1 MIDKTSILNA
11 THKGF
16 TIFKRVLSYYYE
28 DSLLLGLS
36 GQQCLPAQNPFN
48 SGEPSLRIS
57 LQDGVYCYAD
67 YKLPDFKGDAFDFAF
82 LHYQLEGQDLLEK
95 INQDLN
101 LNLRGEDEKGREG
114 EDEKG
119 REGGRE
125 KGREGED
132 EKGGKGFVP
141 ILVLEMP
148 QFSFYRAPITNTKP
162 EREVNLL
169 EVFNLVVGDT
179 YKAITEELRSITDP
193 EAASI
198 YKRKNFAYMTVSGVF
213 SKRSD
218 AALVSHSGLLTLDFD
233 HVDNISRVMD
243 DLKEDPDLL
252 SDMMFRSPSG
262 HGFKSIVSID
272 VMKYSHRKWFETVA
286 RYLKKRH
293 NLELDRSGKDVSRA
307 CFLCHDPDAW
317 IHPLYLI

>member
-1 MIDKTSILNA
+1 MIDKTAILNA

-48 SGEPSLRIS
+48 GGEPSLRIS
-57 LQDGVYCYAD
+57 LQDDVYCYAD
-67 YKLPDFKGDAFDFAF
+67 YKLPDFKGDAFDFAA
-82 LHYQLEGQDLLEK
+82 LHYHLEGHDLLEK
-95 INQDLN
+95 INQDLKLHLEN
-101 LNLRGEDEKGREG
+101 GRTEMGERRQETE
-114 EDEKG
+114 
-119 REGGRE
+119 
-125 KGREGED
+125 
-132 EKGGKGFVP
+132 KGFVP
-141 ILVLEMP
+141 IIVLEMP
-148 QFSFYRAPITNTKP
+148 QFSLYRAPITNTKP
-162 EREVNLL
+162 AREVTLL
-169 EVFNLVVGDT
+169 EVYNMIVGDT

-193 EAASI
+193 EDASI
-198 YKRKNFAYMTVSGVF
+198 YKRRNFDYMTASGVF

-233 HVDNISRVMD
+233 HVKNISQAMD

-252 SDMMFRSPSG
+252 SDMMFKSPSG

-272 VMKYSHRKWFETVA
+272 VMKYPHRKWFETLA

-307 CFLCHDPDAW
+307 CFLPHDPDAW